1 MAMDAEQ
8 IVDRR
13 RLRRKLSF
21 WRVAAF
27 LLLAVAVAA
36 AVVALAGPDAFG
48 QRGRPH
54 IARITING
62 FISDDRDL
70 VEMIDAVAKSEAV
83 RGAVVAIDSTGGS
96 TAGGEALYDALRRL
110 SEAKPTV
117 ASMRSVGASAAY
129 MAAIATDHI
138 VARRSTI
145 TGSIGVIFQYPE
157 VSQALDHLGIRVES
171 IKSAPL
177 KAEPSPFEPTTP
189 EARAVIEGLVRD
201 TFDWFV
207 DLVAERRGLDRATAL
222 RLADGRVYSGRQ
234 ALDAKL
240 VDAIGGEDTAIAWLA
255 EEKGVDPALPVVDWK
270 PVDRTGGP
278 FSLSKAAVAWLA
290 EQAGVPPALLRV
302 LGADRLIPSSPL
314 VLDGLLSVW
323 HAPAGLSDAEGA
335 PR

>member
-27 LLLAVAVAA
+27 LLLAIAVAA

-48 QRGRPH
+48 QRSRPH
-54 IARITING
+54 IARITISG

-70 VEMIDAVAKSEAV
+70 VEMIDSVAKSDAV

-157 VSQALDHLGIRVES
+157 VSQALDHLGIKVES

-189 EARAVIEGLVRD
+189 EARAVIEALIRD

-207 DLVAERRGLDRATAL
+207 DIVAERRGLDRATTL

-255 EEKGVDPALPVVDWK
+255 DEKDVDPALPVVDWK

-278 FSLSKAAVAWLA
+278 FSLSKAAVVWLA
-290 EQAGVPPALLRV
+290 EQAGLPPALLRV
-302 LGADRLIPSSPL
+302 LGAERLIPSSPL